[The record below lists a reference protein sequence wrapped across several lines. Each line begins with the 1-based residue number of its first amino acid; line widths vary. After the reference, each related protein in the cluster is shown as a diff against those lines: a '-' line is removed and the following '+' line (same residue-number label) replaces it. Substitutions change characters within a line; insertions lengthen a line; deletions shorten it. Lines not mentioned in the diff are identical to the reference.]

1 MAWRTLPQEYG
12 GIRGLDLDTLGI
24 PSEAEYLQH
33 YYQCSGRDN
42 GVTAFHFAF
51 ALFRMAIIFEGIASR
66 AASGNA
72 ASSNAAQVGH
82 LSAAFAVRAMEF
94 VEGRSVVSVM
104 KELS

>member
-1 MAWRTLPQEYG
+1 
-12 GIRGLDLDTLGI
+12 
-24 PSEAEYLQH
+24 
-33 YYQCSGRDN
+33 
-42 GVTAFHFAF
+42 
-51 ALFRMAIIFEGIASR
+51 MAIMFEGIASR